1 MKGKFRLAAGA
12 ICALLVLYFAPKV
25 SGQAAYGTIIGTVT
39 DPSGAEVPDAKVT
52 IVNVDKGF
60 SQTTTANSSGFYS
73 VTNLIPG
80 NYKVTVEGKG
90 FKTFVQN
97 NLPVIV
103 GTSTTLNVTLE
114 IGAVGETITVNAAP
128 PLMETD
134 RASVETDLSSRQ
146 VESLPILDRNF
157 TQLELLLPGA
167 AKMPWQHAEGENP
180 QDGVQ
185 INNNGQ
191 LFSGTNFMI
200 DGMDNTDPVLGII
213 MVNPPVDSVEE
224 VTATGSNFDPE
235 FSQAGGSVI
244 QVETK
249 SGTNAFHGSAFEFNR
264 INNFEARDP
273 FTQQPIPV
281 PTTGIS
287 PGCSLYSS
295 TKNTE
300 LCFPSTHWN
309 QFGGSLGGPIRKD
322 KLFVFGYYQGTR
334 RRIGS
339 SVLTRVPT
347 AGEAAGDLSGLGVAI
362 YDPATGNPDGTGR
375 TQFVSFP
382 SGANANSLC
391 TNPAGCLNM
400 IPTSRISPQAANLL
414 KLLPGPTLTNVTGG
428 ANNFTGSGVQTYDTN
443 EPGVRVDYVQNSNL
457 RYFGHY
463 AYGGY
468 HLNTPGA
475 FQTAGGPG
483 FTGFNGEGITNA
495 RNQNGVGGLNYT
507 LSPTMLADFRFG
519 VTKYRVFLSSP
530 DATQQLATQ
539 AGLAGLNFANRPD
552 TWGLPDVNVNSTG
565 GFQMGYQCNC
575 PLNEQDLEYQGVTNW
590 TKVMGNHRFK
600 VGADIRR
607 RRNKRLPSDQHR
619 AGVYAFDPGVTALC
633 CDAQGNPIGGLGEAS
648 FLLGDPSQFNRFSQI
663 STTQQDVQWSM
674 YYYGEDTWRLTSKLT
689 LNYGLRWDTWFADES
704 LNAGQ
709 GGRYDVS
716 TNTVYI
722 PGVVSQSG
730 GVQTPY
736 HNFSPRL
743 GIAYALNPKTVVRT
757 GWGRSYFE
765 GTFGWTFNTLAAD
778 VYPSIVNQSIPA
790 PNAFAPINFGP
801 MPTGCTSPLCVGPP
815 APVFPTT
822 PSNGRL
828 SLPDGI
834 GTSNIPTNLQIPYVD
849 SYNLSVER
857 AVFKDATLSLG
868 YVGNVGR
875 DLNGGWNLNAPVPG
889 PGSFTS
895 RQPLFTLTPGVP
907 WSKAFGLTQDLF
919 NKCDCE
925 SSSYN
930 ALQAKFVKRF
940 SANYSLL
947 TSYTWSKTLD
957 YGEFGTESNQYN
969 YRVDHGPAVFDRASI
984 FTLGHTVL
992 LPFGHGQR
1000 WGSNAVGWLNVLL
1013 GGWQWTGVTTA
1024 ESGLPFSVTENNTS
1038 LNTFD
1043 MTLRPDR
1050 AGNPFSGSCSN
1061 GLTARSAN
1069 CWFNPGAFSTPAPF
1083 TFGNTSRNSLRG
1095 PGLFDA
1101 DWGLHKNFKLTEKFS
1116 LLFSWD
1122 VFNAFNH
1129 PNLQNPDNN
1138 ISDARAGVISDI
1150 VPLSNTSLGMRTQQL
1165 GLHFTW

>member
-1 MKGKFRLAAGA
+1 MKKMKYELIVGA
-12 ICALLVLYFAPKV
+12 FSALLVLYFAPKL
-25 SGQAAYGTIIGTVT
+25 SGQAAYGTVIGTVT
-39 DPSGAEVPDAKVT
+39 DPSGAEVPGATVT
-52 IVNVDKGF
+52 ITNLDKGI

-80 NYKVTVEGKG
+80 NYRVSVEGKG

-114 IGAVGETITVNAAP
+114 IGAVGETITINAAP

-134 RASVETDLSSRQ
+134 RASVQTDLSSQQ
-146 VESLPILDRNF
+146 VESLPLLDRNF

-180 QDGVQ
+180 QNGVQ

-191 LFSGTNFMI
+191 LFSGTNFMV

-213 MVNPPVDSVEE
+213 MVNPPVDSVQE

-249 SGTNAFHGSAFEFNR
+249 SGTNEMHGSLFEYNR
-264 INNFEARDP
+264 INNLEARDP
-273 FTQQPIPV
+273 FTQPTSV
-281 PTTGIS
+281 P
-287 PGCSLYSS
+287 PL
-295 TKNTE
+295 
-300 LCFPSTHWN
+300 HWN
-309 QFGGSLGGPIRKD
+309 QFGGSIGGPIRKD
-322 KLFVFGYYQGTR
+322 KFFVFGYYQGTR
-334 RRIGS
+334 RRIGG

-347 AGEAAGDLSGLGVAI
+347 TAEVAGDLSDLGVPI
-362 YDPATGNPDGTGR
+362 YDPSTGNASGTGR

-382 SGANANSLC
+382 SGINANSLC
-391 TNPAGCLNM
+391 TNSAGCLNM
-400 IPTSRISPQAANLL
+400 IPTSRISPQATALL
-414 KLLPGPTLTNVTGG
+414 KLLPAPNVAGAVGG
-428 ANNFTGSGVQTYDTN
+428 ANNFIGSGVQTYDTN
-443 EPGVRVDYVQNSNL
+443 EPGIRVDYVQNSKL

-468 HLNTPGA
+468 DLNTPGA
-475 FQTAGGPG
+475 FGTAGGTQFNG
-483 FTGFNGEGITNA
+483 FSGEGITNA
-495 RNQNGVGGLNYT
+495 RNQNGVGGASYV
-507 LSPTMLADFRFG
+507 LSPTMLADFRIG

-539 AGLAGLNFANRPD
+539 AGLAGLNFPSRPD
-552 TWGLPDVNVNSTG
+552 TWGLPDLNVKSTG

-607 RRNKRLPSDQHR
+607 RQNKRLPSDQHR
-619 AGVYAFDPGVTALC
+619 AGVYTFDTGVTALNS
-633 CDAQGNPIGGLGEAS
+633 AGNQVGGLGIAS
-648 FLLGDPSQFNRFSQI
+648 FLLGDPNQFNRFAQI
-663 STTQQDVQWSM
+663 STTQQDLQWSM
-674 YYYGEDTWRLTSKLT
+674 YYYAEDTWRLTNKLT

-709 GGRYDVS
+709 GGRYDVG
-716 TNTVYI
+716 TNTVFI
-722 PGVVSQSG
+722 PGVGGVSQSG
-730 GVQTPY
+730 GVNTPY

-743 GIAYALNPKTVVRT
+743 GIAYALDPKTVIRT

-765 GTFGWTFNTLAAD
+765 GTFGWTFNVLAAD

-801 MPTGCTSPLCVGPP
+801 MPAGCSSPLCVGPP
-815 APVFPTT
+815 APVFPTI

-828 SLPDGI
+828 PLPNGI
-834 GTSNIPTNLQIPYVD
+834 GTSNIPTNLEIPYVD
-849 SYNLSVER
+849 SYNLTVER
-857 AVFKDATLSLG
+857 AVFNDATLSVG
-868 YVGNVGR
+868 YVGNLGR
-875 DLNGGWNLNAPVPG
+875 NLNGGWNLNAPVPG
-889 PGSFTS
+889 PGSNTS
-895 RQPLFTLTPGVP
+895 RQPLFTRIASVP
-907 WSKAFGLTQDLF
+907 WSHAFGLTQDLF

-925 SSSYN
+925 SSTYN
-930 ALQAKFVKRF
+930 SLQAKFVKRF

-947 TSYTWSKTLD
+947 TSYTWSKALD
-957 YGEFGTESNQYN
+957 FGEFGTESNQYN

-984 FTLGHTVL
+984 LTIGHTVM

-1000 WGSNAVGWLNVLL
+1000 WGSNSSGWANAIL
-1013 GGWQWTGVTTA
+1013 GGWQWTGITTF
-1024 ESGLPFSVTENNTS
+1024 ESGLPFSVVQGNNAS

-1050 AGNPFSGSCSN
+1050 TGNPFSGTCPN
-1061 GLTARSAN
+1061 GLTTRSAN
-1069 CWFNPGAFSTPAPF
+1069 CWFNPGAFSAPAPF
-1083 TFGNTSRNSLRG
+1083 TFGDTSRNSLRG
-1095 PGLFDA
+1095 PHLFDA
-1101 DWGLHKNFKLTEKFS
+1101 DWGLHKNVKLTERFG
-1116 LLFSWD
+1116 LLFTWD
-1122 VFNAFNH
+1122 VFNALNH
-1129 PNLQNPDNN
+1129 PNLQNPNNN
-1138 ISDARAGVISDI
+1138 ISDSKVGVISDI
-1150 VPLSNTSLGMRTQQL
+1150 VALSNTSSGMRTQQL
-1165 GLHFTW
+1165 GLHLTW